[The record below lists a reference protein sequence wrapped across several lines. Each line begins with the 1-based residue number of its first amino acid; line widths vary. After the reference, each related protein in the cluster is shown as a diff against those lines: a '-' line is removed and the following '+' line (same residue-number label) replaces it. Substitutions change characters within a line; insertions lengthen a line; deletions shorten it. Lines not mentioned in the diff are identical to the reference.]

1 MPGSTQSSFDGPIT
15 INVSIVNPTNPNT
28 VALQIATELEY
39 VSVVENFDDTITW
52 NLQVPMGVEAY
63 FDNPAIAFPG
73 EDTGPL
79 NPTRTATS
87 VSIDWSNVDM
97 ERRGVSFH
105 YCLYA
110 VIVIDEVL
118 IPVNLDPTVHNDPPT

>member
-1 MPGSTQSSFDGPIT
+1 MPGSSFDGPIT
-15 INVSIVNPTNPNT
+15 IDVSIVNPTNPNT
-28 VALQIATELEY
+28 VALQIATDLRY

-52 NLQVPMGVEAY
+52 NLLVPVGVEAY
-63 FDNPAIAFPG
+63 FDNPAIGFPG

-79 NPTRTATS
+79 NPARTATS
-87 VSIDWSNVDM
+87 IAIDWSNVGL
-97 ERRGVSFH
+97 ERRGLSFH

-110 VIVIDEVL
+110 VIVIGGVL